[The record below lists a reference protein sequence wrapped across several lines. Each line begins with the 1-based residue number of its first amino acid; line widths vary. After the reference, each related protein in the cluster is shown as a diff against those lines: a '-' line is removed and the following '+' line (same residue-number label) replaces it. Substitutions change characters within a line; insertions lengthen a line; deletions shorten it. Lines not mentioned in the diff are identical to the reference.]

1 MLGLPVPL
9 DPPPPAD
16 DRAARRQAGRAR
28 LAAVAEQVRPSALA
42 REHTLPLAA
51 PLAPLFPDGALRR
64 GITCTV
70 DGTGAVSLTLALVS
84 AAAQAGSWVAL
95 VDLPGLNLAAAA
107 EAGVALERV
116 ACLRTG
122 EQWAAAVAALCG
134 AFDLVL
140 VGRHRRVRATDVR
153 RLTARARERG
163 TVLVALGGRG
173 AAVWPEAPD
182 VALEVAAT
190 AWHGLGSGHGHLRS
204 CTATVAASGRRAFA
218 RPRRTELTLPLGAA
232 APLEPAA
239 PAVEGAPAPV
249 APRADLTVLGRRAG

>member
-1 MLGLPVPL
+1 MFDTRAVPGLAVPL
-9 DPPPPAD
+9 ASPSAVEE
-16 DRAARRQAGRAR
+16 RTARREAGRAR
-28 LAAVAEQVRPSALA
+28 LAAVAEQVRPPALA
-42 REHTLPLAA
+42 REHTLPLAS
-51 PLAPLFPDGALRR
+51 PLAPLFPDGVLRR

-84 AAAQAGSWVAL
+84 AAVQAGSWAAL
-95 VDLPGLNLAAAA
+95 VDLPGVNLAAAA
-107 EAGVALERV
+107 EAGVPLERV

-163 TVLVALGGRG
+163 TVLVALGGRA

-182 VALEVAAT
+182 VALEVT
-190 AWHGLGSGHGHLRS
+190 TTTWQGLGAGHGHLRS
-204 CTATVAASGRRAFA
+204 CAATVAASGRRAFA
-218 RPRRTELTLPLGAA
+218 RPRRAELTLPLGA
-232 APLEPAA
+232 PALV
-239 PAVEGAPAPV
+239 PVAPV
-249 APRADLTVLGRRAG
+249 APVVPVAPVAVGRRAG